1 MTLLIFLAANWI
13 FIFDGIEDYYYDVNT
28 ERASP
33 LKVLGFDKL
42 DGIVSVM
49 ISLVFSVLFLFMI
62 GAVVAAR
69 RVAKIPKF
77 RLVSTTQ
84 PPELSIVLGHTWHLF
99 NSHIW

>member
-1 MTLLIFLAANWI
+1 MTLLIFLTANWI
-13 FIFDGIEDYYYDVNT
+13 FIFDGIDEHYYDVSLA
-28 ERASP
+28 RADP
-33 LKVLGFDKL
+33 LDVLGFGKL
-42 DGIVSVM
+42 DGIVAVM

-84 PPELSIVLGHTWHLF
+84 PPELSIGMGLTWHLF

>member
-1 MTLLIFLAANWI
+1 MTLLIFLTANWI
-13 FIFDGIEDYYYDVNT
+13 FIFDGIDEHYYDVSR
-28 ERASP
+28 EGADP
-33 LKVLGFDKL
+33 LIVLGFGKL
-42 DGIVSVM
+42 DGIVAVM

-84 PPELSIVLGHTWHLF
+84 PPELSIGMGLTWHLF

>member
-1 MTLLIFLAANWI
+1 MTLLIFLTANWI

-42 DGIVSVM
+42 DGIVAVM
-49 ISLVFSVLFLFMI
+49 ISLVFSVLFLFII

-77 RLVSTTQ
+77 RLVSTQQ
-84 PPELSIVLGHTWHLF
+84 PPELSIVLGLTWHLF